1 MNSNKSYIFKNIY
14 GNMYEFYINKYNTLM
29 CNEISKETKILENVS
44 KFNIN
49 ITYLGIIEVVCI
61 AFDGSIKYCKF
72 NKKWSVQTLY
82 KLKSH
87 NNSIDEVNLFS
98 KGNKLHIFFMFY
110 ENRYD
115 SNGNILHYVWDGS
128 KFKTNII
135 AYINTIDGVE
145 RHYYLETLDNTIN
158 MFYITK
164 EKSSNVISLCKYL
177 NNDWSSPK
185 KLYRLDG
192 NNINF
197 STLKRDKEFNILN
210 LSEENGIYTLEHVTI
225 DTKDNINNFPIYKT
239 NNPVYNSTFIIF
251 NDILYCVWSEHNKL
265 MYSSFNCNKWSN
277 SSEIDTESF
286 DNIDMYR
293 YIYEESPLDKS
304 IESKNIFASISDNIN
319 IFLPKVT
326 KTYNNKNNDKYDAE
340 STIRKLLQEIS
351 KKNTLNY
358 DLMNKTILLTEKLK
372 EKNTHVNNLIENLNK
387 VSIQKSNI
395 ENKYKSILGANN
407 KLKIQTEDFKGKL
420 NKESEKNELLKIKLK
435 EKTDENVN
443 LKLKFDK
450 KMEENNSLN
459 EDLNNI
465 IEKLQNQ
472 NITVIK
478 NLENKYLIEIKAIK
492 KQLEDKQNKLKVLLD
507 KNKNLE
513 ENIKELKLEN
523 DNTKEELE
531 KSRNNTL
538 SNLRNKYDMEVS
550 TIKQQLE
557 EKEKSFK
564 YITDY
569 SQKLEATLDE
579 LKSENSIIKQQ
590 LENSKN
596 KNFIEKIFGKSYK

>member
-14 GNMYEFYINKYNTLM
+14 GNMYEFYINKDNTLM
-29 CNEISKETKILENVS
+29 CNEISEETKILENVS

-61 AFDGSIKYCKF
+61 TFDGSIKYCKF

-98 KGNKLHIFFMFY
+98 KGDKLHIFFMFY

-115 SNGNILHYVWDGS
+115 SRGNILHYVWNGS
-128 KFKTNII
+128 KFETNII
-135 AYINTIDGVE
+135 APINTIDGVE

-164 EKSSNVISLCKYL
+164 ERNSNVINLCKYL
-177 NNDWSSPK
+177 DNDDWSSPK
-185 KLYRLDG
+185 KLYRLNG

-210 LSEENGIYTLEHVTI
+210 LSEENGIYALEHVTI
-225 DTKDNINNFPIYKT
+225 NTKDNINNFPIYKT
-239 NNPVYNSTFIIF
+239 NNPIYESTFIIF

-265 MYSSFNCNKWSN
+265 MYSSFNSIKWSN

-286 DNIDMYR
+286 DNIGMYK

-304 IESKNIFASISDNIN
+304 IESKNIFASISDNVN

-326 KTYNNKNNDKYDAE
+326 KTYNNKSNDKYDAE
-340 STIRKLLQEIS
+340 STIRKLLQEVS
-351 KKNTLNY
+351 KKNTVNY

-372 EKNTHVNNLIENLNK
+372 EKNIHVNNLIENLNK

-395 ENKYKSILGANN
+395 ESKHKSILEAND
-407 KLKIQTEDFKGKL
+407 KLKIQTENFKRKL
-420 NKESEKNELLKIKLK
+420 NKESEKNELLEIRLK
-435 EKTDENVN
+435 EKIDEN
-443 LKLKFDK
+443 
-450 KMEENNSLN
+450 EN
-459 EDLNNI
+459 LNNI
-465 IEKLQNQ
+465 IERLENQ
-472 NITVIK
+472 NITAVK
-478 NLENKYLIEIKAIK
+478 NLENKYLIKIKAIK
-492 KQLEDKQNKLKVLLD
+492 KQLEDKQNELKVLLD
-507 KNKNLE
+507 KNKNLQ

-523 DNTKEELE
+523 DNTKEQLE

>member
-1 MNSNKSYIFKNIY
+1 MDSNKSYIFKNIY
-14 GNMYEFYINKYNTLM
+14 GNMSQFYINKDNTLM
-29 CNEISKETKILENVS
+29 YNEISKETKILENVS

-61 AFDGSIKYCKF
+61 TFDGFIKYCKF
-72 NKKWSVQTLY
+72 NKKWSTQTLY

-87 NNSIDEVNLFS
+87 NNSVDEVNLFS

-115 SNGNILHYVWDGS
+115 SSGNILHYVWDGS

-135 AYINTIDGVE
+135 APINTIDGVE

-164 EKSSNVISLCKYL
+164 EKNSNVISLCKYL
-177 NNDWSSPK
+177 NDDDWSSPK

-225 DTKDNINNFPIYKT
+225 DTKDSINNFPIYKT
-239 NNPVYNSTFIIF
+239 NNSIYESTFIIF

-265 MYSSFNCNKWSN
+265 MYSSFNCKKWSN
-277 SSEIDTESF
+277 PSEIDTESF
-286 DNIDMYR
+286 DNIGMYK

-304 IESKNIFASISDNIN
+304 IESKNIFASISDNVN

-326 KTYNNKNNDKYDAE
+326 KTYNNKSNDKYDAE
-340 STIRKLLQEIS
+340 GTIRKLLQEVS
-351 KKNTLNY
+351 KKNTVNY
-358 DLMNKTILLTEKLK
+358 DLMNKTILLAEKLK
-372 EKNTHVNNLIENLNK
+372 EKNIHVNNLIESSNK

-395 ENKYKSILGANN
+395 ESKYKSILEANN

-420 NKESEKNELLKIKLK
+420 NKESEKNELLKIRLK
-435 EKTDENVN
+435 EKMDE
-443 LKLKFDK
+443 
-450 KMEENNSLN
+450 N

-465 IEKLQNQ
+465 IERSENQ

-478 NLENKYLIEIKAIK
+478 NLENKYLIEIKNIK
-492 KQLEDKQNKLKVLLD
+492 KQLEDKQNELKVLLD

-513 ENIKELKLEN
+513 KNIRELKLEN
-523 DNTKEELE
+523 DNIREKLE
-531 KSRNNTL
+531 KSESHTL
-538 SNLRNKYDMEVS
+538 SDLRNKYDIEVS

>member
-14 GNMYEFYINKYNTLM
+14 GNMYEFYINKDNTLM
-29 CNEISKETKILENVS
+29 CNKFSEEIKILENVL

-49 ITYLGIIEVVCI
+49 VTYLGIIEVVCI
-61 AFDGSIKYCKF
+61 TFDGFIKYCKF
-72 NKKWSVQTLY
+72 NKKWSIQTLY

-87 NNSIDEVNLFS
+87 NNNIDEVNLFS

-110 ENRYD
+110 ENKYD
-115 SNGNILHYVWDGS
+115 SSGNILHYVWNRN

-135 AYINTIDGVE
+135 GPINTIDGVE
-145 RHYYLETLDNTIN
+145 KHYHLETLNNTIN

-164 EKSSNVISLCKYL
+164 EKNSHVINLCKFL
-177 NNDWSSPK
+177 NNDGWSSPK

-197 STLKRDKEFNILN
+197 STLKQDREFNILN

-225 DTKDNINNFPIYKT
+225 DTKDNISSFPIYKT
-239 NNPVYNSTFIIF
+239 NNPVYKSTFIIF
-251 NDILYCVWSEHNKL
+251 NDTLYCVWSEHNKL
-265 MYSSFNCNKWSN
+265 IYSSFNGVKWSN
-277 SSEIDTESF
+277 SSQINTKSF
-286 DNIDMYR
+286 NNIDMYR

-319 IFLPKVT
+319 VFLPKVT
-326 KTYNNKNNDKYDAE
+326 KTYTNKNNETYDAE

-351 KKNTLNY
+351 KKNTINY

-372 EKNTHVNNLIENLNK
+372 EKNLHANNLIEDLNK
-387 VSIQKSNI
+387 ISIQKSNI
-395 ENKYKSILGANN
+395 ESKYKSILKTNN
-407 KLKIQTEDFKGKL
+407 KLNIQTEDFKEKL
-420 NKESEKNELLKIKLK
+420 NKECEKNELLKIKLK
-435 EKTDENVN
+435 EKTDEN
-443 LKLKFDK
+443 
-450 KMEENNSLN
+450 
-459 EDLNNI
+459 LNNI

-472 NITVIK
+472 NITTIK
-478 NLENKYLIEIKAIK
+478 NLENKYLIEIKNIK
-492 KQLEDKQNKLKVLLD
+492 KQLEDKQNELKALLD

-513 ENIKELKLEN
+513 KNIKELKLEN
-523 DNTKEELE
+523 DNTKEKLE
-531 KSRNNTL
+531 KSRNHTL
-538 SNLRNKYDMEVS
+538 SNLRNKYDIEVS

-564 YITDY
+564 YITNY
-569 SQKLEATLDE
+569 SRELEVTLNE
-579 LKSENSIIKQQ
+579 LKSENSLIKQQ

-596 KNFIEKIFGKSYK
+596 KNFIEKIFGRP

>member
-1 MNSNKSYIFKNIY
+1 MDSNKSYIFKNIY
-14 GNMYEFYINKYNTLM
+14 GNMSQFYINKDNTLM
-29 CNEISKETKILENVS
+29 YNEISKETKILENVS

-61 AFDGSIKYCKF
+61 TFDGFIKYCKF
-72 NKKWSVQTLY
+72 NKKWSTQTLY

-87 NNSIDEVNLFS
+87 NNSVDEVNLFS

-115 SNGNILHYVWDGS
+115 SSGNILHYVWDGS

-135 AYINTIDGVE
+135 APINTIDGVE

-164 EKSSNVISLCKYL
+164 EKNSNVISLCKYL
-177 NNDWSSPK
+177 NDDDWSSPK

-225 DTKDNINNFPIYKT
+225 DTKDSINNFPIYKT
-239 NNPVYNSTFIIF
+239 NNSIYKSTFIIF

-265 MYSSFNCNKWSN
+265 MYSSFNCKKWSN
-277 SSEIDTESF
+277 PSEIDTESF
-286 DNIDMYR
+286 DNIGMYK

-304 IESKNIFASISDNIN
+304 IESKNIFASISDNVN

-326 KTYNNKNNDKYDAE
+326 KTYNNKSNDKYDAE
-340 STIRKLLQEIS
+340 GTIRKLLQEVS
-351 KKNTLNY
+351 KKNTVNY
-358 DLMNKTILLTEKLK
+358 DLMNKTILLAEKLK
-372 EKNTHVNNLIENLNK
+372 EKNIHVNNLIESSNK

-395 ENKYKSILGANN
+395 ESKYKSILEANN

-420 NKESEKNELLKIKLK
+420 NKESEKNELLKIRLK
-435 EKTDENVN
+435 EKMDE
-443 LKLKFDK
+443 
-450 KMEENNSLN
+450 N

-465 IEKLQNQ
+465 IERSENQ

-478 NLENKYLIEIKAIK
+478 NLENKYLIEIKNIK
-492 KQLEDKQNKLKVLLD
+492 KQLEDKQNELKVLLD

-513 ENIKELKLEN
+513 KNIRELKLEN
-523 DNTKEELE
+523 DNIREKLE
-531 KSRNNTL
+531 KSESHTL
-538 SNLRNKYDMEVS
+538 SDLRNKYDIEVS

>member
-1 MNSNKSYIFKNIY
+1 MDSNKSYIFKNIY
-14 GNMYEFYINKYNTLM
+14 GNMSQFYINKDNTLM
-29 CNEISKETKILENVS
+29 YNEISKETKILENVS

-61 AFDGSIKYCKF
+61 TFDGFIKYCKF
-72 NKKWSVQTLY
+72 NKKWSTQTLY

-87 NNSIDEVNLFS
+87 NNSVDEVNLFS

-115 SNGNILHYVWDGS
+115 SSGNILHYVWDGS

-135 AYINTIDGVE
+135 APINTIDGVE

-164 EKSSNVISLCKYL
+164 EKNSNVISLCKYL
-177 NNDWSSPK
+177 NDDDWSSPK

-225 DTKDNINNFPIYKT
+225 DTKDSINNFPIYKT
-239 NNPVYNSTFIIF
+239 NNSIYESTFIIF

-265 MYSSFNCNKWSN
+265 MYSSFNCKKWSN
-277 SSEIDTESF
+277 PSEIDTESF
-286 DNIDMYR
+286 DNIGMYK

-304 IESKNIFASISDNIN
+304 IESKNIFASISDNVN

-326 KTYNNKNNDKYDAE
+326 KTYNNKSNDKYDAE
-340 STIRKLLQEIS
+340 GTIRKLLQEVS
-351 KKNTLNY
+351 KKNTVNY
-358 DLMNKTILLTEKLK
+358 DLMNKTILLAEKLK
-372 EKNTHVNNLIENLNK
+372 EKNIHVNNLIENLNK

-395 ENKYKSILGANN
+395 ESKYKSILEANN

-420 NKESEKNELLKIKLK
+420 NKESEKNELLKIRLK
-435 EKTDENVN
+435 EKMDE
-443 LKLKFDK
+443 
-450 KMEENNSLN
+450 N

-465 IEKLQNQ
+465 IERSENQ
-472 NITVIK
+472 NIAVIK
-478 NLENKYLIEIKAIK
+478 NLENKYLIEIKNIK
-492 KQLEDKQNKLKVLLD
+492 KQLEDKQNELKVLLD

-513 ENIKELKLEN
+513 KNIRELKLEN
-523 DNTKEELE
+523 DNIREKLE
-531 KSRNNTL
+531 KSESHTL
-538 SNLRNKYDMEVS
+538 SDLRNKYDIEVS

>member
-1 MNSNKSYIFKNIY
+1 MDSNKSYIFKNIY
-14 GNMYEFYINKYNTLM
+14 GNMSQFYINKDNTLM

-61 AFDGSIKYCKF
+61 TFDGFIKYCKF
-72 NKKWSVQTLY
+72 NKKWSTQTLY

-87 NNSIDEVNLFS
+87 NNSVDEVNLFS

-115 SNGNILHYVWDGS
+115 SSGNILHYVWDGS

-135 AYINTIDGVE
+135 APINTIDGVE

-164 EKSSNVISLCKYL
+164 EKNSNVISLCKYL
-177 NNDWSSPK
+177 NDDDWSSPK

-225 DTKDNINNFPIYKT
+225 DTKDSINNFPIYKT
-239 NNPVYNSTFIIF
+239 NNPIYESTFIIF
-251 NDILYCVWSEHNKL
+251 NNILYCVLSEHNKL
-265 MYSSFNCNKWSN
+265 MYSSFNGMKWSN

-286 DNIDMYR
+286 DNIGMYK

-304 IESKNIFASISDNIN
+304 IESKNIFASISDDIN

-340 STIRKLLQEIS
+340 STIRKLLQEVS
-351 KKNTLNY
+351 KKNTVNY
-358 DLMNKTILLTEKLK
+358 DLMNKTILLAEKLK
-372 EKNTHVNNLIENLNK
+372 EKNIHVNNLIESSNK

-395 ENKYKSILGANN
+395 ESKYKSILEANN

-420 NKESEKNELLKIKLK
+420 NKESEKNEFLKIRLK
-435 EKTDENVN
+435 EKIDE
-443 LKLKFDK
+443 
-450 KMEENNSLN
+450 N

-465 IEKLQNQ
+465 IERSENQ

-478 NLENKYLIEIKAIK
+478 NLENKYLIEIKNIK
-492 KQLEDKQNKLKVLLD
+492 KQLEDKQNELKVLLD

-513 ENIKELKLEN
+513 KNIRELKLEN
-523 DNTKEELE
+523 DNIREKLE
-531 KSRNNTL
+531 KSESHTL
-538 SNLRNKYDMEVS
+538 SDLRNKYDIEVS

-569 SQKLEATLDE
+569 SQKLETTLDE

>member
-61 AFDGSIKYCKF
+61 TSDGFIKYCKF

-115 SNGNILHYVWDGS
+115 SSGNILHYVWNGS
-128 KFKTNII
+128 KFETNII
-135 AYINTIDGVE
+135 APINTIDGVE

-164 EKSSNVISLCKYL
+164 EKNSNVINLCKYL
-177 NNDWSSPK
+177 NNDDWNSPK
-185 KLYRLDG
+185 KLYRLNG

-239 NNPVYNSTFIIF
+239 NNSIYESTFIIF

-265 MYSSFNCNKWSN
+265 MYSSFNCKKWSN

-326 KTYNNKNNDKYDAE
+326 KTYNNKSNDKYDAE
-340 STIRKLLQEIS
+340 STIRKLLQEVS
-351 KKNTLNY
+351 KKNTVNY
-358 DLMNKTILLTEKLK
+358 GLMNKTILLSERLK

-395 ENKYKSILGANN
+395 ENKYKSILEANN

-420 NKESEKNELLKIKLK
+420 NKEIEKDELLKIRLK
-435 EKTDENVN
+435 EKIDEN
-443 LKLKFDK
+443 
-450 KMEENNSLN
+450 EN
-459 EDLNNI
+459 LNNI
-465 IEKLQNQ
+465 IERLENQ

-478 NLENKYLIEIKAIK
+478 NLENKYLIEIKDIK
-492 KQLEDKQNKLKVLLD
+492 KQLEDKQNELKALLD

-513 ENIKELKLEN
+513 KNIKELELEN

-531 KSRNNTL
+531 KSKNHTL
-538 SNLRNKYDMEVS
+538 SNLRNKYDIEVS

-596 KNFIEKIFGKSYK
+596 RNFIEKIFGKSYK

>member
-14 GNMYEFYINKYNTLM
+14 GNMYEFYINKDNTLM

-49 ITYLGIIEVVCI
+49 ITDLGIIEVVCI
-61 AFDGSIKYCKF
+61 TSDGFIKYCKF

-115 SNGNILHYVWDGS
+115 SSGNILHYVWNGS
-128 KFKTNII
+128 KFETNII
-135 AYINTIDGVE
+135 APINTIDGVE

-164 EKSSNVISLCKYL
+164 EKNSNVINLCKYL
-177 NNDWSSPK
+177 DNDDWSSPK
-185 KLYRLDG
+185 KLYRLNG

-210 LSEENGIYTLEHVTI
+210 LSEENEIYALEHVTI
-225 DTKDNINNFPIYKT
+225 DTKDKINNFPIYKT
-239 NNPVYNSTFIIF
+239 NNPIYESTFIIF

-265 MYSSFNCNKWSN
+265 MYSSFNGIKWSN

-286 DNIDMYR
+286 DNIGMYK
-293 YIYEESPLDKS
+293 YVYEESPLDKS
-304 IESKNIFASISDNIN
+304 MESKSIFASISDNVN

-326 KTYNNKNNDKYDAE
+326 KTYNNKSNDKYDAE
-340 STIRKLLQEIS
+340 STIRKLLQEVS
-351 KKNTLNY
+351 KKNTVNY

-372 EKNTHVNNLIENLNK
+372 EKNIHVNTLIENMDK

-395 ENKYKSILGANN
+395 ESKYKSILEANN

-420 NKESEKNELLKIKLK
+420 NKESEKNELLKIRLK
-435 EKTDENVN
+435 EKINEN
-443 LKLKFDK
+443 
-450 KMEENNSLN
+450 EN
-459 EDLNNI
+459 LNNI
-465 IEKLQNQ
+465 IERLENQ
-472 NITVIK
+472 NIKVIK
-478 NLENKYLIEIKAIK
+478 NLENKYLIEIKDIK
-492 KQLEDKQNKLKVLLD
+492 KQLEDKQNELKVLLD

-513 ENIKELKLEN
+513 KNIKELELEN
-523 DNTKEELE
+523 DNTKEKLE
-531 KSRNNTL
+531 KSKSHTL
-538 SNLRNKYDMEVS
+538 SNLRNKYDIEVS

-564 YITDY
+564 YIADY

-596 KNFIEKIFGKSYK
+596 KNFIERIFGKSDK

>member
-1 MNSNKSYIFKNIY
+1 MDSNKSYIFKNIY
-14 GNMYEFYINKYNTLM
+14 GNMYQFYINKDNTLM

-61 AFDGSIKYCKF
+61 TFDGFIKYCKF
-72 NKKWSVQTLY
+72 NKKWSTQTLY

-87 NNSIDEVNLFS
+87 NNSVDEVNLFS

-115 SNGNILHYVWDGS
+115 SSGNILHYVWDGS

-135 AYINTIDGVE
+135 AAINTIDGVE

-164 EKSSNVISLCKYL
+164 EKNSNVISLCKYL
-177 NNDWSSPK
+177 NDDDWSSPK

-225 DTKDNINNFPIYKT
+225 DTKDSINNFPIYKT
-239 NNPVYNSTFIIF
+239 NNPIYESTFIIF
-251 NDILYCVWSEHNKL
+251 NNILYCVLSEHNKL
-265 MYSSFNCNKWSN
+265 MYSSFNGMKWSN

-286 DNIDMYR
+286 DNIGMYK

-304 IESKNIFASISDNIN
+304 IESKNIFASISDDIN

-326 KTYNNKNNDKYDAE
+326 KTYNNKSNDKYDAE
-340 STIRKLLQEIS
+340 STIRKLLQEVS
-351 KKNTLNY
+351 KKNTVNY
-358 DLMNKTILLTEKLK
+358 DLMNKTILLAEKLK
-372 EKNTHVNNLIENLNK
+372 EKNIHVNNLIENLNK

-395 ENKYKSILGANN
+395 ESKYKSILEANN
-407 KLKIQTEDFKGKL
+407 QLKIQTEDFKGKL
-420 NKESEKNELLKIKLK
+420 NKESEKNELLKIRLK
-435 EKTDENVN
+435 EKIDEN
-443 LKLKFDK
+443 
-450 KMEENNSLN
+450 EN
-459 EDLNNI
+459 LNNI
-465 IEKLQNQ
+465 IERSENQ

-478 NLENKYLIEIKAIK
+478 NLENKYLIEIKNIK
-492 KQLEDKQNKLKVLLD
+492 KQLEDKQNELKVLLD

-531 KSRNNTL
+531 KSESHTL

>member
-1 MNSNKSYIFKNIY
+1 
-14 GNMYEFYINKYNTLM
+14 
-29 CNEISKETKILENVS
+29 
-44 KFNIN
+44 
-49 ITYLGIIEVVCI
+49 
-61 AFDGSIKYCKF
+61 
-72 NKKWSVQTLY
+72 
-82 KLKSH
+82 
-87 NNSIDEVNLFS
+87 NN
-98 KGNKLHIFFMFY
+98 
-110 ENRYD
+110 
-115 SNGNILHYVWDGS
+115 
-128 KFKTNII
+128 
-135 AYINTIDGVE
+135 
-145 RHYYLETLDNTIN
+145 
-158 MFYITK
+158 
-164 EKSSNVISLCKYL
+164 
-177 NNDWSSPK
+177 
-185 KLYRLDG
+185 
-192 NNINF
+192 
-197 STLKRDKEFNILN
+197 
-210 LSEENGIYTLEHVTI
+210 
-225 DTKDNINNFPIYKT
+225 PIYE
-239 NNPVYNSTFIIF
+239 STFIIF

-265 MYSSFNCNKWSN
+265 MYSSFNSIKWSN

-286 DNIDMYR
+286 DNIGMYK

-304 IESKNIFASISDNIN
+304 IESKNIFASISDNVN

-326 KTYNNKNNDKYDAE
+326 KTYNNKSNDKYDAE
-340 STIRKLLQEIS
+340 STIRKLLQEVS
-351 KKNTLNY
+351 KKNTVNY

-372 EKNTHVNNLIENLNK
+372 ENNIHVNNLIENLNK

-395 ENKYKSILGANN
+395 ESKHKSILEAND
-407 KLKIQTEDFKGKL
+407 KLKIQTENFKRKL
-420 NKESEKNELLKIKLK
+420 NKESEKNELLEIRLK
-435 EKTDENVN
+435 EKIDEN
-443 LKLKFDK
+443 
-450 KMEENNSLN
+450 EN
-459 EDLNNI
+459 LNNI
-465 IEKLQNQ
+465 IERLENQ
-472 NITVIK
+472 NITAVK

-492 KQLEDKQNKLKVLLD
+492 KQLEDKQNELKILLD

-531 KSRNNTL
+531 RSRNNTL

>member
-1 MNSNKSYIFKNIY
+1 MDSNKSYIFKNIY
-14 GNMYEFYINKYNTLM
+14 GNMSQFYINKDNTLM
-29 CNEISKETKILENVS
+29 YNEISKETKILENVS

-61 AFDGSIKYCKF
+61 TFDGFIKYCKF
-72 NKKWSVQTLY
+72 NKKWSTQTLY

-87 NNSIDEVNLFS
+87 NNSVDEVNLFS

-115 SNGNILHYVWDGS
+115 SSGNILHYVWDGS

-135 AYINTIDGVE
+135 APINTIDGVE

-164 EKSSNVISLCKYL
+164 EKNSNVISLCKYL
-177 NNDWSSPK
+177 NDDDWSSPK

-225 DTKDNINNFPIYKT
+225 DTKDSINNFPIYKT
-239 NNPVYNSTFIIF
+239 NNSIYKSTFIIF

-265 MYSSFNCNKWSN
+265 MYSSFNCKKWSN
-277 SSEIDTESF
+277 PSEIDTESF
-286 DNIDMYR
+286 DNIGMYK

-304 IESKNIFASISDNIN
+304 IESKNIFASISDNVN

-326 KTYNNKNNDKYDAE
+326 KTYNNKSNDKYDAE
-340 STIRKLLQEIS
+340 GTIRKLLQEVS
-351 KKNTLNY
+351 KKNTVNY
-358 DLMNKTILLTEKLK
+358 GLMNKTILLAEKLK
-372 EKNTHVNNLIENLNK
+372 EKNIHVNNLIESSNK

-395 ENKYKSILGANN
+395 ESKYKSILEANN

-420 NKESEKNELLKIKLK
+420 NKESEKNELLKIRLK
-435 EKTDENVN
+435 EKMDE
-443 LKLKFDK
+443 
-450 KMEENNSLN
+450 N

-465 IEKLQNQ
+465 IERSENQ

-478 NLENKYLIEIKAIK
+478 NLENKYLIEIKNIK
-492 KQLEDKQNKLKVLLD
+492 KQLEDKQNELKVLLD

-513 ENIKELKLEN
+513 KNIRELKLEN
-523 DNTKEELE
+523 DNIREKLE
-531 KSRNNTL
+531 KSESHTL
-538 SNLRNKYDMEVS
+538 SDLRNKYDIEVS